1 MKTLYD
7 CYEEMEIELTRGDT
21 KNPELMNLAIQL
33 QRNDI
38 LEGIEERLEILNM
51 RMDDVK
57 NKLDEISFSTFNAVN
72 Q

>member
-51 RMDDVK
+51 KMDDVK

>member
-21 KNPELMNLAIQL
+21 KIPELMNLAIQL

-51 RMDDVK
+51 KMDDVK

>member
-51 RMDDVK
+51 KMDDVK
-57 NKLDEISFSTFNAVN
+57 NKLDEISFSTFNAIN

>member
-51 RMDDVK
+51 KMDDVK
-57 NKLDEISFSTFNAVN
+57 NKLDEISFSTFNTVN

>member
-21 KNPELMNLAIQL
+21 KTLELMELAIQL

-51 RMDDVK
+51 KMDDVK